1 MFRVQWV
8 MPDTIVS
15 LFFAWR
21 NVLGKSSSNVWNMV
35 PACLMWLIWW
45 ERNTHIFEDIER
57 LVDLLRSM
65 LAGTLF
71 GWSRTWGFKQCI
83 SIFYFLLVLLFDLL
97 QVQWFTIV
105 NTLFLFSSL
114 INFFFSFLFLIR
126 INFYYLSKKKKEK
139 NMSLIL

>member
-1 MFRVQWV
+1 M
-8 MPDTIVS
+8 MPDTIVY
-15 LFFAWR
+15 LFFSWR

-97 QVQWFTIV
+97 QVQ
-105 NTLFLFSSL
+105 
-114 INFFFSFLFLIR
+114 
-126 INFYYLSKKKKEK
+126 
-139 NMSLIL
+139 